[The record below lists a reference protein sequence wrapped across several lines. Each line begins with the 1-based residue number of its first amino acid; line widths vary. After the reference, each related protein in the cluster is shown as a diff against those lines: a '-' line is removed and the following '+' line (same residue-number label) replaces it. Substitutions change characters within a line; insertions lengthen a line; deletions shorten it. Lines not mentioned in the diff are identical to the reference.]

1 MGDLTKNVGA
11 EEETVKSLLSPE
23 AVTNGDGEKMD
34 PISEGEDVAER
45 AASMLQGL
53 RGDGEGELGSKD
65 GSGSLRV
72 RRRRESADDERR
84 NRRRR
89 RARESS
95 STDGGE
101 GTTLS
106 PKLEGETIPEI
117 KEPNDDE
124 DGGDEADGDDPI
136 PKTVVV
142 PPSPEGTE
150 LRRTVRS
157 GPSRKAPTSP
167 YVCLR
172 RHRKPSLWYSMS
184 NEDAVQGLTGRKGL
198 ELCIFNFSRLG
209 GILRLSHAL
218 YNGTE
223 FLIPLSYSTMR
234 ELGTMGFQCGI
245 AIVQRRHIWRSESGY
260 WWNIGML
267 VGCGYSSW
275 HLGSECAH

>member
-150 LRRTVRS
+150 KKPDVLEEKRGRGS
-157 GPSRKAPTSP
+157 GTDWEERF
-167 YVCLR
+167 
-172 RHRKPSLWYSMS
+172 
-184 NEDAVQGLTGRKGL
+184 GLVH
-198 ELCIFNFSRLG
+198 IQ
-209 GILRLSHAL
+209 
-218 YNGTE
+218 
-223 FLIPLSYSTMR
+223 FL
-234 ELGTMGFQCGI
+234 Q
-245 AIVQRRHIWRSESGY
+245 AWR
-260 WWNIGML
+260 
-267 VGCGYSSW
+267 YSSFV
-275 HLGSECAH
+275 SRAV